1 MGNQLVAQYLLS
13 GTYKNSERLRFL
25 KSNLLLIHIYW
36 LINTPF
42 ATNLPDYK
50 MKLLISPITLG
61 LLSLIT
67 AEKVELDNKESFAN
81 ALNFFMENSDNEAEI
96 PNFPVASAATEAT
109 IVAEPS
115 NIIQPKLTK
124 EQILSGQVC
133 QDLDDLPD
141 EDYYRSEFR
150 ELIPHHEI
158 WRKYCFHLFNDDEN
172 KACSAFPSC
181 TNFDV
186 FREANLGSLCC
197 KSCHQFAKEIQ
208 DTDKCSDESRYFME
222 FFNMGFDEL
231 ARKYD
236 NDEFDYD
243 SPV

>member
-1 MGNQLVAQYLLS
+1 MGKLVAQYLLS

-109 IVAEPS
+109 IVTEPS

-158 WRKYCFHLFNDDEN
+158 WRKYC
-172 KACSAFPSC
+172 
-181 TNFDV
+181 FDV